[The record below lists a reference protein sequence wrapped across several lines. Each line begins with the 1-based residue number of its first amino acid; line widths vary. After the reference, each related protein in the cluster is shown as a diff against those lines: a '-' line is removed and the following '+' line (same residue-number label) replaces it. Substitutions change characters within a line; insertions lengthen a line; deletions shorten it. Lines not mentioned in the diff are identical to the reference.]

1 MRRIC
6 VFCGSSA
13 GANPAYAEQAAALG
27 KLLAEREIGL
37 VYGGASVGIMGVIA
51 DAVLSAGGD
60 VIGVIPKHLMSVEI
74 GHSGLTELHV
84 TEDMHERKAKMAE
97 LSDAFLGL
105 PGGVGTLEEL
115 SEVWTWAQLGL
126 HGKPI
131 GLLDVAGFFR
141 PLRDFVDHMVTEGFL
156 RPQHRDIVFV
166 DPDPAAL
173 LDAFTS
179 YRPPAVPKWTDGA
192 TRNGRE

>member
-1 MRRIC
+1 MRWIC
-6 VFCGSSA
+6 VFCGSST
-13 GANPAYAEQAAALG
+13 GVNPAYAEQAAAVG

-37 VYGGASVGIMGVIA
+37 VYGGASVGIMGVVA
-51 DAVLSAGGD
+51 DAVLAAGGEA
-60 VIGVIPKHLMSVEI
+60 IGVIPKQLMSVEV

-115 SEVWTWAQLGL
+115 AEVWTWAQLGL

-141 PLRDFVDHMVTEGFL
+141 PLRDFVDHLVTEGFL
-156 RPQHRDIVFV
+156 RPQHRDMVFV
-166 DPDPAAL
+166 DSDPTVL
-173 LDAFTS
+173 LDSFTS
-179 YRPPAVPKWTDGA
+179 YRPPAVPKW
-192 TRNGRE
+192 RE

>member
-6 VFCGSSA
+6 VFCGSSP
-13 GANPAYAEQAAALG
+13 GANPAYAEEAAALG
-27 KLLAEREIGL
+27 KLLAERGIGL
-37 VYGGASVGIMGVIA
+37 VYGGASVGIMGVVA
-51 DAVLSAGGD
+51 DAALSAGGE
-60 VIGVIPKHLMSVEI
+60 VIGVIPKHLMNVEI

-115 SEVWTWAQLGL
+115 AEVWTWAQLGL

-141 PLRDFVDHMVTEGFL
+141 SLREFVDHMVTEKFL

-166 DPDPAAL
+166 DSDPVAL

-179 YRPPAVPKWTDGA
+179 YRPPVVPKWT
-192 TRNGRE
+192 E

>member
-6 VFCGSSA
+6 VFCGSST

-37 VYGGASVGIMGVIA
+37 VYGGASVGIMGVVA
-51 DAVLSAGGD
+51 DAVLAAGGEA
-60 VIGVIPKHLMSVEI
+60 IGVIPKHLMTVEI

-84 TEDMHERKAKMAE
+84 TKDMHERKAKMAE

-115 SEVWTWAQLGL
+115 AEVWTWAQLGL

-141 PLRDFVDHMVTEGFL
+141 PLRDFVDHMVTEKFL

-173 LDAFTS
+173 LDAFAG
-179 YRPPAVPKWTDGA
+179 YRPPVVPKWTEGVVEGE
-192 TRNGRE
+192 RQ